1 MVGIRGRNKLKLS
14 FQTKQLSEERRE
26 CLTSGGSVPR
36 FRDLSLK
43 EVKHNHSVAL
53 CEGGIVFF
61 LFVLSSYHVSWLQ
74 PPLGPLLPRPDPLL
88 PALFPR
94 STAPLFAFRN
104 EQASE
109 WTEHRITG
117 CNETRHKLSSQGW
130 KRQPNRRK
138 GVLTRGPESRQNS
151 QRHSHSRC

>member
-26 CLTSGGSVPR
+26 CLTRGGSVPR

-53 CEGGIVFF
+53 REGGIVFF
-61 LFVLSSYHVSWLQ
+61 ICSFLIPRILTAASSRS
-74 PPLGPLLPRPDPLL
+74 PPPRPDPLL

-117 CNETRHKLSSQGW
+117 CNETRHRLSSQGW

-138 GVLTRGPESRQNS
+138 GVPTRGPESGQNS